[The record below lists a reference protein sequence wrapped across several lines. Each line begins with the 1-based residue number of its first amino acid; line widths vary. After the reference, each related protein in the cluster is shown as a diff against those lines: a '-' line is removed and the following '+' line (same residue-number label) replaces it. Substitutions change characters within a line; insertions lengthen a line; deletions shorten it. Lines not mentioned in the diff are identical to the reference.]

1 MKFLVHSES
10 KGGKRVRNAL
20 AFAEQ
25 YSNLLKIQDFEHT
38 CTIIVR
44 DNFKNAGQ
52 LFYEGDHS
60 FLVLKAGQVS
70 VMMQTLAHEMVHL
83 KQFVTGELG
92 HTKGGNLKWKG
103 KVYTEKKMPNWVNR
117 PWEIEAM
124 QKEVILHYYAQT
136 VLA

>member
-83 KQFVTGELG
+83 KQFLRGELK
-92 HTKGGNLKWKG
+92 HTKNGGLNWKG
-103 KVYTEKKMPNWVNR
+103 KKFSPEKMGAWINR

-124 QKEVILHYYAQT
+124 QKEVVLHYYAMEN
-136 VLA
+136 VR